1 MVQIST
7 VTRLDPRKRR
17 ARRDFDGLMVLAQI
31 ELDAIAGGDLE
42 GFWGLHR
49 AVNQAL
55 GLVLEH
61 RLDLEEMAS

>member
-1 MVQIST
+1 VAQFSS
-7 VTRLDPRKRR
+7 VTRLDARKRW
-17 ARRDFDGLMVLAQI
+17 ARRDFDSLMVLARL

-61 RLDLEEMAS
+61 RLDAEEVAS